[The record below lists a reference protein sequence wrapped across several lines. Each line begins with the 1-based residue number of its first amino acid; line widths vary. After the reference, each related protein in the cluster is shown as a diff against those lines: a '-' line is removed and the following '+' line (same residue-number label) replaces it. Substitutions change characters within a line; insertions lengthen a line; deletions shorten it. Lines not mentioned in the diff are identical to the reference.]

1 MAGSSCSDIYNATP
15 PLPTPRTVAPLPCLR
30 LYAKNL
36 LEVNEAPAA
45 AAAVAADGCCASPS
59 QLSSPRTLNLD
70 FKELC

>member
-1 MAGSSCSDIYNATP
+1 
-15 PLPTPRTVAPLPCLR
+15 
-30 LYAKNL
+30 L